1 MKPRRRS
8 DKKIGVG
15 VSRRKKMCGRVCVNG
30 KICKRIAGECPW
42 HSKGK
47 VRKERVSKDRDEE
60 DNIICAICDKG
71 TYPKK
76 LVLCD
81 ACDQGYH
88 TFCYGLEKVPKGE
101 WVCASCAIKRKKAPP
116 RSPAV
121 QAKNPRNEHNEKKK
135 KKKKVSSKSPTT
147 SKSGVAKK
155 KTKVDSTVSIEKM
168 CDEALQKTRE
178 YIESLGGS
186 LSGGWKCSCTVY
198 RYGVVS
204 ILYFS
209 PNGATFRSR
218 KAVARF
224 LGFDVV

>member
-1 MKPRRRS
+1 
-8 DKKIGVG
+8 
-15 VSRRKKMCGRVCVNG
+15 
-30 KICKRIAGECPW
+30 
-42 HSKGK
+42 
-47 VRKERVSKDRDEE
+47 
-60 DNIICAICDKG
+60 
-71 TYPKK
+71 
-76 LVLCD
+76 
-81 ACDQGYH
+81 
-88 TFCYGLEKVPKGE
+88 
-101 WVCASCAIKRKKAPP
+101 
-116 RSPAV
+116 V

>member
-1 MKPRRRS
+1 
-8 DKKIGVG
+8 
-15 VSRRKKMCGRVCVNG
+15 MCGRACVNG

-47 VRKERVSKDRDEE
+47 VRKERESKDRDEE
-60 DNIICAICDKG
+60 DVICAICDKG
-71 TYPKK
+71 TYPAK

-81 ACDQGYH
+81 TCDEGYH

-135 KKKKVSSKSPTT
+135 KKKKKVSSNSPTT

-155 KTKVDSTVSIEKM
+155 KTKGYSTVSIEKR
-168 CDEALQKTRE
+168 CNEALRRTRE
-178 YIESLGGS
+178 YIESLGGT
-186 LSGGWKCSCTVY
+186 LSGEWKCSCTVY

-204 ILYFS
+204 MCYFS

>member
-1 MKPRRRS
+1 
-8 DKKIGVG
+8 
-15 VSRRKKMCGRVCVNG
+15 MCGRVCVNG
-30 KICKRIAGECPW
+30 KICERIAGACPW

-71 TYPKK
+71 TYPAK

-81 ACDQGYH
+81 SCDQGYH
-88 TFCYGLEKVPKGE
+88 TFCYGLEQVPKGE

-135 KKKKVSSKSPTT
+135 KKKVSSYANLLTYRTETTHSPTT

-155 KTKVDSTVSIEKM
+155 KKKSIFHRFHGEKVRRSVAENPRIHRISRRNLVWRVEVFVYNVSIPTK
-168 CDEALQKTRE
+168 L
-178 YIESLGGS
+178 SLFQPKRCNAS
-186 LSGGWKCSCTVY
+186 KPQSC
-198 RYGVVS
+198 RQ
-204 ILYFS
+204 I
-209 PNGATFRSR
+209 PRI
-218 KAVARF
+218 
-224 LGFDVV
+224 